1 MPPGALSPGG
11 AIVRTGVSMHPGVD
25 LKRVLLASAAIA
37 ALSLGIA
44 SAQDAAPADGDAA
57 VSGENT
63 EEVVVTARRRSET
76 LFQAPATVTA
86 ISGETLRNAGI
97 TSTKEII
104 ALVPNALIQDD
115 SESYNMFINIRGM
128 RLVDVQAEPNFGL
141 FRNGLYAG
149 GHRSNLGAQVD
160 IQRVEVLRGPQGG
173 LYGRNAVGGAVNIIY
188 ATPSPGDEFGG
199 YVKGSYGSYDRFEVE
214 GAVTA
219 PIGDSV
225 AVRLTG
231 WHFNQTGSEIYNETL
246 DEDVL
251 AGSDKGLRASVS
263 ADLTENLNVTWMA
276 EIQKVEGPTLRT
288 YAPNGVTNGG
298 ILSPPETYD
307 RIRRDTPSEA
317 DMQQS
322 FFSQK
327 IAYDTDLGEFAL
339 NASYRKYDFDGISD
353 SDQTAIPITAGL
365 AVRKTDILR
374 KEGTE
379 DFYVEGVWTSPD
391 DRPFTWIVGVSYFDE
406 TFDFARIIQSNRDLT
421 PQGFGYV
428 RYWIG
433 FPAPGTNIKTQS
445 ISAFATAN
453 YEIND
458 KLSVSAGLRWSQD
471 TKTLHFDQ
479 HIMLEGVQPAGNPAL
494 NAFILGALSGIYP
507 TYLIDREDV
516 FSFTAPSLGVKYE
529 VNDDLNLYASYSTGF
544 RPGAFNLS
552 PTTVDTIPYDQETA
566 ANYEIGLKSR
576 WLDGKLNINLA
587 AFYMTQDDMLLAQ
600 VTSLGGVD
608 RTYLANVGTARTYGV
623 ELEAFAELSSWLNA
637 ALSVGW
643 LDAKFEDAVAN
654 RGKPSELV
662 LSGKAIP
669 ATREWTVNLRFDA
682 RQPISANVDLIGS
695 AALRYEHGGMLGDYY
710 INYKYPAMTK
720 IDLSAGVL
728 VNGNARITAYVEN
741 ALDEHI
747 NQFYYYNTATNVSEG
762 RKYGVEITYEF

>member
-1 MPPGALSPGG
+1 
-11 AIVRTGVSMHPGVD
+11 MHPAFR
-25 LKRVLLASAAIA
+25 LKQSFLASAAVA
-37 ALSLGIA
+37 ALTLGA
-44 SAQDAAPADGDAA
+44 VQAQEAAPQDGEAAA
-57 VSGENT
+57 VETDESI
-63 EEVVVTARRRSET
+63 VVTARRRSET

-97 TSTKEII
+97 TEAKDII
-104 ALVPNALIQDD
+104 ALVPNAVIQDD

-128 RLVDVQAEPNFGL
+128 RVVDVQAEPNFGL

-173 LYGRNAVGGAVNIIY
+173 LYGRNAVGGAVNIVY
-188 ATPSPGDEFGG
+188 ATPLPGDEFEG
-199 YVKGSYGSYDRFEVE
+199 YVKGSYGSYDRFEME

-219 PIGDSV
+219 PISDQI

-231 WHFNQTGSEIYNETL
+231 WHFSQTGSEIYNETL
-246 DEDVL
+246 DEEVL
-251 AGSDKGLRASVS
+251 AETDRGLRASIS

-288 YAPNGVTNGG
+288 YAPFGITNGG
-298 ILSPPETYD
+298 ILSPPETHD

-327 IAYDTDLGEFAL
+327 ITYDTQIGQFAL

-353 SDQTAIPITAGL
+353 SDQTATPITAGL
-365 AVRKTDILR
+365 GVRKTDILR

-379 DFYVEGVWTSPD
+379 DFYVEGIWTSPD

-406 TFDFARIIQSNRDLT
+406 TFDFARIIQSNRDLR
-421 PQGFGYV
+421 PQGFGLV

-433 FPAPGTNIKTQS
+433 FPAPGTNIKTES
-445 ISAFATAN
+445 VSAFVSAN
-453 YEIND
+453 YDVTD
-458 KLSVSAGLRWSQD
+458 KFSVSAGLRWSRD
-471 TKTLHFDQ
+471 TKRLHFDQ
-479 HIMLEGVQPAGNPAL
+479 HIMLEGFQPAGNPGL
-494 NAFILGALSGIYP
+494 EAFILGALGGIYP
-507 TYLIDREDV
+507 TYLIDREDE
-516 FSFTAPSLGVKYE
+516 FTFTAPSLGVKYE
-529 VNDDLNLYASYSTGF
+529 VNDDLNIYASYSTGF

-552 PTTVDTIPYDQETA
+552 PTTIDTIPYDQESA

-576 WLDGKLNINLA
+576 WLGGKLNVNLA
-587 AFYMTQDDMLLAQ
+587 AFYMTQEDMLLAQ

-608 RTYLANVGTARTYGV
+608 RTYLANVGTARTFGL
-623 ELEAFAELSSWLNA
+623 ELEAAAQLAPWLDA
-637 ALSVGW
+637 SLSVGW
-643 LDAKFEDAVAN
+643 LDAKFDDAIAN
-654 RGKPSELV
+654 LGKPNQLV
-662 LSGKAIP
+662 LSGRQIP
-669 ATREWTVNLRFDA
+669 ATREWTVNFRLDA
-682 RQPISANVDLIGS
+682 QYPIGPNVDLIGS

-710 INYKYPAMTK
+710 INYKYGALTK
-720 IDLSAGVL
+720 IDLSLGVL
-728 VNGNARITAYVEN
+728 INGNARITAYVEN

-762 RKYGVEITYEF
+762 RTYGLEITYEF

>member
-1 MPPGALSPGG
+1 MRP
-11 AIVRTGVSMHPGVD
+11 IVS
-25 LKRVLLASAAIA
+25 LKRTLLASAAFA
-37 ALSLGIA
+37 GLTLGIA
-44 SAQDAAPADGDAA
+44 HAQDAPAQEAGAA
-57 VSGENT
+57 AGEID
-63 EEVVVTARRRSET
+63 ESIVVTARRRSET
-76 LFQAPATVTA
+76 LFEAPATVTA

-97 TSTKEII
+97 TKAKDII
-104 ALVPNALIQDD
+104 ALVPNAVIQDD

-128 RLVDVQAEPNFGL
+128 RVVDVQAEPNFGL

-173 LYGRNAVGGAVNIIY
+173 LYGRNAVGGAVNIVY
-188 ATPSPGDEFGG
+188 ATPRPGDEFGG

-219 PIGDSV
+219 PVNDAI
-225 AVRLTG
+225 AIRLAG

-246 DEDVL
+246 DEEVL
-251 AGSDKGLRASVS
+251 AETDRGLRASVS
-263 ADLTENLNVTWMA
+263 ADLTDNLNVTWMA

-288 YAPNGVTNGG
+288 YAPLGIFNGG
-298 ILSPPETYD
+298 IRSEPETYD

-322 FFSQK
+322 FLSQK
-327 IAYDTDLGEFAL
+327 ITYESEIGQFAL

-374 KEGTE
+374 KEATE
-379 DFYVEGVWTSPD
+379 DLYIEGIWTSPD
-391 DRPFTWIVGVSYFDE
+391 DQPFTWILGASYFDE
-406 TFDFARIIQSNRDLT
+406 TFDFARVIQSNRDLR
-421 PQGFGYV
+421 PQGFGLV

-433 FPAPGTNIKTQS
+433 FPAPGTSIKTES
-445 ISAFATAN
+445 VSAFVSGN
-453 YEIND
+453 YDVTDQFSI
-458 KLSVSAGLRWSQD
+458 SAGLRWSQD
-471 TKTLHFDQ
+471 TKRLHFDQ
-479 HIMLEGVQPAGNPAL
+479 HIMLEGVTPAGNPAL
-494 NAFILGALSGIYP
+494 DAFILGALGGIYP
-507 TYLIDREDV
+507 TYLIDREDE
-516 FSFTAPSLGVKYE
+516 FTFTAPSVGMKYE
-529 VNDDLNLYASYSTGF
+529 INDDVNVYASYSTGF

-552 PTTVDTIPYDQETA
+552 PTTIDTIPYDQESA

-576 WLDGKLNINLA
+576 WLDGKLNVNLA

-608 RTYLANVGTARTYGV
+608 RTYLANVGTARTYGL
-623 ELEAFAELSSWLNA
+623 ELEALAQVTPWLNA
-637 ALSVGW
+637 GLSVGW
-643 LDAKFEDAVAN
+643 LDAKFDDAIAN
-654 RGKPSELV
+654 LGKPSQLI
-662 LSGKAIP
+662 LSGKQIP
-669 ATREWTVNLRFDA
+669 ATREWTVNFRLDA
-682 RQPISANVDLIGS
+682 QYPIGPSVDLIGS

-710 INYKYPAMTK
+710 INYKYQALTK

-747 NQFYYYNTATNVSEG
+747 NQFYYYNTGTNVSEG
-762 RKYGVEITYEF
+762 RTYGLEITYEF